1 MEIMKGKIL
10 LLFVLYLFSLFS
22 FKAPN
27 GMKAIG
33 ALASV
38 AVASSLVEAFQLYVG
53 GDLMGIPF
61 FKRSRKI
68 SR

>member
-1 MEIMKGKIL
+1 
-10 LLFVLYLFSLFS
+10 
-22 FKAPN
+22 
-27 GMKAIG
+27 MKALG

-38 AVASSLVEAFQLYVG
+38 AVASFLVEAFQLYVG
-53 GDLMGIPF
+53 GDLIGIPF